1 MKKIVIASF
10 LALAALSASAIEVGV
25 SAAQDRALDETGVR
39 LTAGAAALPLG
50 FKGSWEA
57 TRIDAGSKQLT
68 QYGVAATR
76 EITKLGVIS
85 VGAKVGA
92 SYIDRNFGQ
101 DGYAATVGLGATM
114 PLTQKLDL
122 NVGAERRYGQDRIAD
137 LNGNTLTAGLSYK
150 F

>member
-1 MKKIVIASF
+1 MKKIVIATF

-25 SAAQDRALDETGVR
+25 SAAQDRALDDTGVR
-39 LTAGAAALPLG
+39 LTAGSAALPMGL
-50 FKGSWEA
+50 KGSLEV

-68 QYGVAATR
+68 QYGVVASR
-76 EITKLGVIS
+76 EITKLGVVS

-92 SYIDRNFGQ
+92 SYLDRNFGER
-101 DGYAATVGLGATM
+101 GYVATVGVGATM
-114 PLTQKLDL
+114 PLNQKLDL
-122 NVGAERRYGQDRIAD
+122 TVGAERRYGQDRVAD